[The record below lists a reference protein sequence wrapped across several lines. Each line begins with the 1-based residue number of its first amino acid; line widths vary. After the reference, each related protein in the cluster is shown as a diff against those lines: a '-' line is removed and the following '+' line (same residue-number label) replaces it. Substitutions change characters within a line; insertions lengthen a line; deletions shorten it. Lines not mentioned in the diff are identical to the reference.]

1 MRKVSQEEL
10 AKILEKHKKWLDGD
24 PDGERAD
31 LSWANLSDADLSDA
45 NLSDADLLRANLS
58 RANLSR
64 ADLSLADIDYS
75 SLPLWCGSLDAQFDD
90 RQIKQIAYHLVKA
103 GLNSK
108 NTSEET
114 KRKLRK
120 IVDLANGFHRASEC
134 GKIIITN
141 EEVS

>member
-10 AKILEKHKKWLDGD
+10 AEILEKHKKWLDDD

-31 LSWANLSDADLSDA
+31 LSDANLSWANLSDANLSRANLLWANLSDADLS
-45 NLSDADLLRANLS
+45 RANLS
-58 RANLSR
+58 RAE
-64 ADLSLADIDYS
+64 IDYS

-114 KRKLRK
+114 KRQLRK
-120 IVDLANGFHRASEC
+120 IVDLANGFHRAYEC